1 MLFIFFRYVIKYF
14 NTLIE
19 TLLSEEEYYSNYI
32 SDYNIKI
39 VDFDLK
45 VGLPK
50 LFNRDLMEKI
60 MSRPVKYSSDLLR
73 QSS

>member
-19 TLLSEEEYYSNYI
+19 TLLSEEGYYSTYI
-32 SDYNIKI
+32 SDYNIKL

-50 LFNRDLMEKI
+50 LFNRDLIEKI
-60 MSRPVKYSSDLLR
+60 MSRPVKNSSDILR

>member
-19 TLLSEEEYYSNYI
+19 TLLSEEEYYSTYI

-50 LFNRDLMEKI
+50 LFNRDLIEKI
-60 MSRPVKYSSDLLR
+60 MSRPVKYSSDILR

>member
-19 TLLSEEEYYSNYI
+19 TLLSEEEYYSTYI

-39 VDFDLK
+39 VDSDL

-60 MSRPVKYSSDLLR
+60 MSRPVKYSSNILR